1 MKYKL
6 TNNQTKEEHLCDKV
20 IIDGFDYYVS
30 DEKLIPNCYVFDP
43 IRNRITVIYLVSKKG
58 ENFGAK
64 KVIATN
70 NPSIDIPKVVDEL
83 MYKWNLGLK
92 VAEKSKTK
100 NKTAM
105 RNGFVKGYDKSQ
117 ETHPFSE
124 QDMIEFY
131 KWLNKNGWQDYND
144 VKPGLFINS
153 YGVQKQD
160 KELLQLWKEQQ
171 PKIVYYEKSNS

>member
-20 IIDGFDYYVS
+20 TIDGFDYYVS
-30 DEKLIPNCYVFDP
+30 YKCNDLGGWHIDVEFKLLLNPSRYNVVNEM
-43 IRNRITVIYLVSKKG
+43 R
-58 ENFGAK
+58 E
-64 KVIATN
+64 VIATN

>member
-6 TNNQTKEEHLCDKV
+6 INKQTNEEHLCDKV
-20 IIDGFDYYVS
+20 TIDGFDYYVS

-70 NPSIDIPKVVDEL
+70 NPNIDIPKVVDDIE
-83 MYKWNLGLK
+83 GLAIEYLNDNYGY
-92 VAEKSKTK
+92 VWD
-100 NKTAM
+100 
-105 RNGFVKGYDKSQ
+105 KGDIDNFKYAYSKSQ

-124 QDMIEFY
+124 QDVFDFVLWKDE
-131 KWLNKNGWQDYND
+131 NKFSVISTKEDWVSELLEYSGCVYTT
-144 VKPGLFINS
+144 
-153 YGVQKQD
+153 
-160 KELLQLWKEQQ
+160 KELLKLWKEQRT
-171 PKIVYYEKSNS
+171 KIIYYE